1 MRALAQLAA
10 SVDDRIVGGVL
21 CSKSGL
27 LYPDFGVLR
36 RSAGMLTVAGLN
48 SGSVNYELSIYEEA
62 SVKRSLPSFNIHRS
76 PFRRVT
82 VLVALVGLVAI
93 SAVSCGPK
101 AFVRGE
107 YDEVEKENNLNDLW
121 SETDMQKVVADLVA
135 SMVGHHE
142 ISNAKRPP
150 IVMVTKLQN
159 KTSEV
164 IDTQSI
170 MDMVRVELSRGGRVS
185 FVDKEARE
193 DVAAE
198 YEYQNSGMMSEE
210 TKKGK
215 GGQIGADYIV
225 NGRLDSIVQEA
236 GKDKT
241 VYYKVT
247 LNLTNLKTNVIVWTD
262 YKQIRKKYRKQSVG
276 L

>member
-1 MRALAQLAA
+1 MFSPASISTVIKTSLSKAALVAA
-10 SVDDRIVGGVL
+10 IGTSL
-21 CSKSGL
+21 M
-27 LYPDFGVLR
+27 
-36 RSAGMLTVAGLN
+36 SAGCA
-48 SGSVNYELSIYEEA
+48 E
-62 SVKRSLPSFNIHRS
+62 
-76 PFRRVT
+76 
-82 VLVALVGLVAI
+82 
-93 SAVSCGPK
+93 K
-101 AFVRGE
+101 AFIRGD
-107 YDEVEKENNLNDLW
+107 YDDVEKENNLNDLW

-135 SMVGHHE
+135 SMVNHRE
-142 ISNAKRPP
+142 ISNADRPP

-159 KTSEV
+159 KTSEH
-164 IDTQSI
+164 IDTQSV
-170 MDMVRVELSRGGRVS
+170 MDMVRVELSRGGRVA

-198 YEYQNSGMMSEE
+198 YEYQDSGMMSEE

-215 GGQIGADYIV
+215 GGQIGADYII

-236 GKDKT
+236 GKNKT

-247 LNLTNLKTNVIVWTD
+247 LNLTNLKKNLIVWTD